1 MLYFAYGA
9 NMYHENMKKRCPE
22 HKFIGRAVLKDYK
35 FVYDGQSRLR
45 GGGIGNIVQAPREV
59 VWGGLY
65 EITEQD
71 GKMLD
76 KYEGS
81 PKYYQRM
88 TVLVKNDEGQ
98 LLKAMVYR
106 RPALTVNPPVPSYR
120 QEILLGAE
128 DCGLPEEYIKNN
140 L

>member
-22 HKFIGRAVLKDYK
+22 HKFIGRAVLADYK

-45 GGGIGNIVQAPREV
+45 GGGIGNIVQAPREK

-65 EITEQD
+65 EISERD
-71 GKMLD
+71 SKMLD

-81 PKYYQRM
+81 PKYYQRK
-88 TVLVKNDEGQ
+88 TVSVKNDEGQ
-98 LLKAMVYR
+98 VLQAMVYR
-106 RPALTVNPPVPSYR
+106 RSPLTANPPVPSYR